1 MDRGG
6 GQPTH
11 EPVSPTG
18 GAAGETVCGDPFDW
32 AARDPGRALFSV
44 RGADGWR
51 PVTAAEFADRVSSI
65 AAGLVA
71 AGIAPG
77 DRIGLMAAP
86 SLDWLACDFAIW
98 SAGAVTVPVYE
109 TSSADQI
116 RHELAN
122 VDAVAA
128 FADDPRAAGLLEEAR
143 PPGMTGS
150 VWRMDEGGLDA
161 LAAAGKAD
169 PAAAAEVERRRAAL
183 TAESLATIV
192 FTSGSTGQPKG
203 CMISHGNLAAA
214 VRAILT
220 APGVSDQVLTGDAS
234 MLFFLPLS
242 HILARV
248 VALSLLRSGHRAGY
262 LPGPGAL
269 ARELPAFQ
277 PTMLLVV
284 PRVLEKVIAGAREKA
299 EAGGQG
305 RVFAAAEATAIAYS
319 QAADEAHGGDGRE
332 PGLMLRL
339 RHALFD
345 RLVYRRV
352 RAALGG
358 RVAWVISGGAPLGE
372 DTGHFL
378 RGAGIVVMEGWGLT
392 ESTGAVTFNPPL
404 RQRMGSVGQPLPG
417 SELRISEDGEILLRG
432 PTVFGGYWRDEDAT
446 AATFDDDGWLRSGD
460 LGRIDADGFL
470 IVTGR
475 TKELIVTAGG
485 KNVSPARL
493 EDCVREQSLV
503 AECVVAGDRRP
514 YITALVTLD
523 PEAFTAWKQR
533 AGKPPEATVA
543 DLRDDPDLRA
553 VVEEAIDRANTLVS
567 RAETIKRF
575 AILPGSFEVGAELT
589 PTQKV
594 RRHYVLD
601 KYAGEI
607 DALYDGSGT

>member
-1 MDRGG
+1 
-6 GQPTH
+6 
-11 EPVSPTG
+11 
-18 GAAGETVCGDPFDW
+18 
-32 AARDPGRALFSV
+32 
-44 RGADGWR
+44 
-51 PVTAAEFADRVSSI
+51 
-65 AAGLVA
+65 
-71 AGIAPG
+71 
-77 DRIGLMAAP
+77 
-86 SLDWLACDFAIW
+86 
-98 SAGAVTVPVYE
+98 
-109 TSSADQI
+109 
-116 RHELAN
+116 
-122 VDAVAA
+122 
-128 FADDPRAAGLLEEAR
+128 
-143 PPGMTGS
+143 
-150 VWRMDEGGLDA
+150 
-161 LAAAGKAD
+161 
-169 PAAAAEVERRRAAL
+169 
-183 TAESLATIV
+183 
-192 FTSGSTGQPKG
+192 
-203 CMISHGNLAAA
+203 MISHGNLAAA

-220 APGVSDQVLTGDAS
+220 APGVSDRVLTGDAS

-269 ARELPAFQ
+269 ARELPVFQ

-319 QAADEAHGGDGRE
+319 QTAGDGADGRG

-339 RHALFD
+339 RHAVFD

-378 RGAGIVVMEGWGLT
+378 RGTGIVVMEGWGLT

-417 SELRISEDGEILLRG
+417 CELRISDDGEILVRG
-432 PTVFGGYWRDEDAT
+432 PTVFGGYWRDADAT

-460 LGRIDADGFL
+460 LGRVDNDGFL
-470 IVTGR
+470 IVIGR

-594 RRHYVLD
+594 RRHFVLD

-607 DALYDGSGT
+607 DALYDGSGS

>member
-44 RGADGWR
+44 RGRDGADSWR

-128 FADDPRAAGLLEEAR
+128 FAGDARAAGLLEEAR
-143 PPGMTGS
+143 PTGMGP

-161 LAAAGKAD
+161 LAAAGRDD
-169 PAAAAEVERRRAAL
+169 PAAVAEVERRRAAL

-220 APGVSDQVLTGDAS
+220 APGVSDRVLTGDAS

-248 VALSLLRSGHRAGY
+248 VALTLLRSGHRAGY

-305 RVFAAAEATAIAYS
+305 RVFTAAEATAIAYS
-319 QAADEAHGGDGRE
+319 QAAGDGADG

-339 RHALFD
+339 RHAVFD

-358 RVAWVISGGAPLGE
+358 QVAWVISGGAPLGE

-392 ESTGAVTFNPPL
+392 ESTGAVTFNSPL
-404 RQRMGSVGQPLPG
+404 RQRMGSVGEPLPG
-417 SELRISEDGEILLRG
+417 CELRISEGGEILLRG
-432 PTVFGGYWRDEDAT
+432 LTVFGGYWRDDDAT
-446 AATFDDDGWLRSGD
+446 AATFDDGWLRSGD
-460 LGRIDADGFL
+460 LGRIDTDGFL

-493 EDCVREQSLV
+493 EDCVRENGLV

-533 AGKPPEATVA
+533 AGQPPEATVG

-553 VVEEAIDRANTLVS
+553 AVEEAIDRANTLVS

-575 AILPGSFEVGAELT
+575 AILPTSFEVGAELT

-601 KYAGEI
+601 KYASEI